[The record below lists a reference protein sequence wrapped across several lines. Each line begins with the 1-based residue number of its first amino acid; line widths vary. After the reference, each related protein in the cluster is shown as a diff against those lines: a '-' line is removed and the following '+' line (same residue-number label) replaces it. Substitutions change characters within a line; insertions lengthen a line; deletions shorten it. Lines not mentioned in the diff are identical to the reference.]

1 MFYVQIEI
9 YISYFTKIFHLL
21 EDPDGN
27 LLGCIRVA
35 QETETKNMFSIKRN
49 SLKLYKNILKHIWL
63 LLCGLPSLICR
74 GGEKFRR
81 GDLNEHLKYPW

>member
-63 LLCGLPSLICR
+63 LLCGLAITNLPR
-74 GGEKFRR
+74 
-81 GDLNEHLKYPW
+81 